1 MAAKKVLGRGLEA
14 LIPDLP
20 DDQEGRQSVLQL
32 PIEKISANPYQ
43 PRQSF
48 DQSRLDELARSI
60 LEKGVI
66 QPVTV
71 RRKHDEKDEYELIAG
86 ERRLRAARQTGY
98 QTIPAIVMTVSSH
111 EEMMELSLIENIQR
125 DDLNPIHEAKAYL
138 RLQEECHLTQ
148 AEVATRVG
156 KNRTTVANTLRLLKL
171 PDNVQKSLL
180 SEQISMGHARALLGL
195 EKRTEQA
202 DLCKQI
208 IKKGLSVRK
217 VEELVKMHFE
227 EKRESPPTRKPHDLT
242 AAESI
247 MQRIFGT
254 KVNIN
259 RRQHKGKIE
268 IEFYS
273 TDDLN
278 RILELL
284 KVRL

>member
-1 MAAKKVLGRGLEA
+1 MAARKALGRGLEA

-20 DDQEGRQSVLQL
+20 DDQEGRQSVLQV
-32 PIEKISANPYQ
+32 PIDQISANPYQ

-48 DQSRLDELARSI
+48 DQARLDELARSI

-71 RRKHDEKDEYELIAG
+71 RRKNGQEEYELIAG

-98 QTIPAIVMTVSSH
+98 QTIPAIVMAVSSP

-125 DDLNPIHEAKAYL
+125 DDLNPIHEARAYL

-148 AEVATRVG
+148 EEVATRVG

-171 PDNVQKSLL
+171 PAEVQKSLL
-180 SEQISMGHARALLGL
+180 SDEITMGHARALLGL
-195 EKRTEQA
+195 ENRAEQA
-202 DLCKQI
+202 ELCKQI
-208 IKKGLSVRK
+208 VKKGLSVRK
-217 VEELVKMHFE
+217 VEEQVKKRYE
-227 EKRESPPTRKPHDLT
+227 EKRESTPARKPHDLA

-247 MQRIFGT
+247 MQRILGT

>member
-1 MAAKKVLGRGLEA
+1 MAARKALGRGLEA

-20 DDQEGRQSVLQL
+20 DDQEGRQSVLQV
-32 PIEKISANPYQ
+32 PIDRISANPYQ

-48 DQSRLDELARSI
+48 DQARLDELARSI

-71 RRKHDEKDEYELIAG
+71 RRKNGQEEYELIAG

-98 QTIPAIVMTVSSH
+98 QTIPAIVMAVSSP

-125 DDLNPIHEAKAYL
+125 DDLNPIHEARAYL

-148 AEVATRVG
+148 EEVATRVG

-171 PDNVQKSLL
+171 PTEVQKCLL
-180 SEQISMGHARALLGL
+180 ADEITMGHARALLGL
-195 EKRTEQA
+195 ENRSEQA
-202 DLCKQI
+202 ELCKQVV
-208 IKKGLSVRK
+208 KKGLSVRK
-217 VEELVKMHFE
+217 VEELVKKRYE
-227 EKRESPPTRKPHDLT
+227 EKRESTPARKPHDLA

-247 MQRIFGT
+247 MQRILGT

>member
-1 MAAKKVLGRGLEA
+1 MAARKVLGRGLEA

-20 DDQEGRQSVLQL
+20 DDQEGRQSVLQV
-32 PIEKISANPYQ
+32 PIDRISANPYQ

-48 DQSRLDELARSI
+48 DQARLDELARSI

-71 RRKHDEKDEYELIAG
+71 RRKNEQEEYELIAG

-98 QTIPAIVMTVSSH
+98 QTIPAIVMAVSSP

-125 DDLNPIHEAKAYL
+125 DDLNPIHEARAYL

-148 AEVATRVG
+148 EEVASRVG

-171 PDNVQKSLL
+171 PAEVQKYLL
-180 SEQISMGHARALLGL
+180 ADEINMGHARALLGL
-195 EKRTEQA
+195 ENRTEQA
-202 DLCKQI
+202 ELCKQVV
-208 IKKGLSVRK
+208 KKGLSVRK
-217 VEELVKMHFE
+217 VEELVKKRYE
-227 EKRESPPTRKPHDLT
+227 EKREIVPAPKPNDLS
-242 AAESI
+242 AAETA
-247 MQRIFGT
+247 MQRKLGT

-259 RRQHKGKIE
+259 RRQRKGKIE

>member
-14 LIPDLP
+14 LIPDLSE
-20 DDQEGRQSVLQL
+20 DQESKQSVLHV
-32 PIEKISANPYQ
+32 PIEHISANPYQ
-43 PRQSF
+43 PRHSF
-48 DQSRLDELARSI
+48 DQAKLDELARSI

-66 QPVTV
+66 QPITV
-71 RRKHDEKDEYELIAG
+71 RKKDKKNEYELIAG

-98 QTIPAIVMTVSSH
+98 KTIPAIIMTVSSP
-111 EEMMELSLIENIQR
+111 EEMMELALIENIQR
-125 DDLNPIHEAKAYL
+125 DDLNPVHEAKAYL

-148 AEVATRVG
+148 GEVASRVG
-156 KNRTTVANTLRLLKL
+156 KKRTTVANTLRLLKL
-171 PDNVQKSLL
+171 PKEVQKCLL
-180 SEQISMGHARALLGL
+180 EDKISMGHARALLGL
-195 EKRTEQA
+195 ENSTNQT
-202 DLCKQI
+202 DMCNQI

-217 VEELVKMHFE
+217 VEELVKQEFDG
-227 EKRESPPTRKPHDLT
+227 KQKSSPVRKSHDIA

-247 MQRIFGT
+247 MQRILGT

-259 RRQHKGKIE
+259 RKQHKGKIE

-273 TDDLN
+273 ADDLN

>member
-1 MAAKKVLGRGLEA
+1 MAARKALGRGLEA

-20 DDQEGRQSVLQL
+20 DDQEGRQSVLQV
-32 PIEKISANPYQ
+32 PIDRISANPYQ

-48 DQSRLDELARSI
+48 DQARLDELARSI

-71 RRKHDEKDEYELIAG
+71 RRKNGQEEYELIAG

-98 QTIPAIVMTVSSH
+98 QTIPAIVMAVSSS

-125 DDLNPIHEAKAYL
+125 DDLNPIHEARAYL

-148 AEVATRVG
+148 EEVATRVG

-171 PDNVQKSLL
+171 PAEVQKCLL
-180 SEQISMGHARALLGL
+180 ADEITMGHARALLGL
-195 EKRTEQA
+195 ENRTEQA
-202 DLCKQI
+202 ELCKQVV
-208 IKKGLSVRK
+208 KKGLSVRK
-217 VEELVKMHFE
+217 VEELVKKRYE
-227 EKRESPPTRKPHDLT
+227 EKRESTPARKPHDLAT
-242 AAESI
+242 AESI
-247 MQRIFGT
+247 MQRILGT

>member
-1 MAAKKVLGRGLEA
+1 MAARKALGRGLEA

-20 DDQEGRQSVLQL
+20 DDQEGRQSVLQV
-32 PIEKISANPYQ
+32 PIDRISANPYQ
-43 PRQSF
+43 PRQTF
-48 DQSRLDELARSI
+48 DQARLDELARSI

-71 RRKHDEKDEYELIAG
+71 RRKDGQGDYELIAG

-98 QTIPAIVMTVSSH
+98 QTIPAIVMAVSSP

-125 DDLNPIHEAKAYL
+125 DDLNPIHEARAYL

-148 AEVATRVG
+148 EEVATRVG

-171 PDNVQKSLL
+171 PAEVQKSLL
-180 SEQISMGHARALLGL
+180 ADDITMGHARALLGL
-195 EKRTEQA
+195 ENRTEQA
-202 DLCKQI
+202 ELCKQI
-208 IKKGLSVRK
+208 VKKGLSVRK
-217 VEELVKMHFE
+217 VEEQVKKRYE
-227 EKRESPPTRKPHDLT
+227 EKRESTPARKPHDLA
-242 AAESI
+242 AAEST
-247 MQRIFGT
+247 MQRILGT

>member
-1 MAAKKVLGRGLEA
+1 MAARKALGRGLEA

-20 DDQEGRQSVLQL
+20 DDQEGRQSVLQV
-32 PIEKISANPYQ
+32 PIDRISANPYQ

-48 DQSRLDELARSI
+48 DQARLDELARSI

-71 RRKHDEKDEYELIAG
+71 RRKNGQEEYELITG

-98 QTIPAIVMTVSSH
+98 QTIPAIVMAVSSP

-125 DDLNPIHEAKAYL
+125 DDLNPIHEARAYL

-148 AEVATRVG
+148 EEVATRVG

-171 PDNVQKSLL
+171 PAEVQKCLL
-180 SEQISMGHARALLGL
+180 ADEITMGHARALLGL
-195 EKRTEQA
+195 ENRTEQA
-202 DLCKQI
+202 ELCKQVV
-208 IKKGLSVRK
+208 KKGLSVRK
-217 VEELVKMHFE
+217 VEELVKKRYE
-227 EKRESPPTRKPHDLT
+227 EKRESTPARKPHDLA

-247 MQRIFGT
+247 MQRILGT

>member
-1 MAAKKVLGRGLEA
+1 MAARKALGRGLEA

-20 DDQEGRQSVLQL
+20 DDQEGRQSVLQV
-32 PIEKISANPYQ
+32 PIDRISANPYQ

-48 DQSRLDELARSI
+48 DQARLDELARSI

-71 RRKHDEKDEYELIAG
+71 RRKNGQEEYELIAG

-98 QTIPAIVMTVSSH
+98 QTIPAIVMAVSSP
-111 EEMMELSLIENIQR
+111 EEMMELLLIENIQR
-125 DDLNPIHEAKAYL
+125 DDLNPIHEARAYL

-148 AEVATRVG
+148 EEVATRVG

-171 PDNVQKSLL
+171 PAEVQKCLL
-180 SEQISMGHARALLGL
+180 ADEITMGHARALLGL
-195 EKRTEQA
+195 ENRTEQA
-202 DLCKQI
+202 ELCKQVV
-208 IKKGLSVRK
+208 KKGLSVRK
-217 VEELVKMHFE
+217 VEELVKKRYE
-227 EKRESPPTRKPHDLT
+227 EKRESTPARKPHDLA

-247 MQRIFGT
+247 MQRILGT

>member
-1 MAAKKVLGRGLEA
+1 MAARKVLGRGLEA

-20 DDQEGRQSVLQL
+20 DDQEDRQSVLQV
-32 PIEKISANPYQ
+32 PIDRISANPYQ

-48 DQSRLDELARSI
+48 DQARLDELARSI

-71 RRKHDEKDEYELIAG
+71 RRKNEKEEYELIAG

-98 QTIPAIVMTVSSH
+98 QTIPAIVMAVSSP

-125 DDLNPIHEAKAYL
+125 DDLNPIHEARAYL

-148 AEVATRVG
+148 EEVATRVG

-171 PDNVQKSLL
+171 PAEVQKSLL
-180 SEQISMGHARALLGL
+180 ADEISMGHARALLGL
-195 EKRTEQA
+195 ENRAEQA
-202 DLCKQI
+202 ELCKRI
-208 IKKGLSVRK
+208 VKKGLSVRK
-217 VEELVKMHFE
+217 VEELVKNRYE
-227 EKRESPPTRKPHDLT
+227 EKRESAPARKPHDLA

-247 MQRIFGT
+247 MQRILGT

-273 TDDLN
+273 ADDLN

>member
-14 LIPDLP
+14 LIPDLSE
-20 DDQEGRQSVLQL
+20 DQESKQSVLHV
-32 PIEKISANPYQ
+32 PIEHISANPYQ
-43 PRQSF
+43 PRHSF
-48 DQSRLDELARSI
+48 DQAKLDELARSI

-66 QPVTV
+66 QPITV
-71 RRKHDEKDEYELIAG
+71 RKKDKKNEYELIAG

-98 QTIPAIVMTVSSH
+98 KTIPAIIMTVSSP
-111 EEMMELSLIENIQR
+111 EEMMELALIENIQR
-125 DDLNPIHEAKAYL
+125 DDLNPVHEAKAYL

-148 AEVATRVG
+148 GEVASRVG
-156 KNRTTVANTLRLLKL
+156 KKRTTVANTLRLLKL
-171 PDNVQKSLL
+171 PKEVQKWLL
-180 SEQISMGHARALLGL
+180 EDQISMGHARALLGL
-195 EKRTEQA
+195 ENSTNQT
-202 DLCKQI
+202 DMCNQI

-217 VEELVKMHFE
+217 VEELVKQEFDG
-227 EKRESPPTRKPHDLT
+227 KQKSSPVRKSHDIA

-247 MQRIFGT
+247 MQRILGT

-259 RRQHKGKIE
+259 RKQHKGKIE

-273 TDDLN
+273 ADDLN

>member
-14 LIPDLP
+14 LIPDLSE
-20 DDQEGRQSVLQL
+20 DQESKQSVLHV
-32 PIEKISANPYQ
+32 PIEHISANPYQ
-43 PRQSF
+43 PRHSF
-48 DQSRLDELARSI
+48 DQAKLDELARSI

-66 QPVTV
+66 QPITV
-71 RRKHDEKDEYELIAG
+71 RKKDKKNEYELIAG

-98 QTIPAIVMTVSSH
+98 KTIPAIIMTVSSP
-111 EEMMELSLIENIQR
+111 EEMMELALIENIQR
-125 DDLNPIHEAKAYL
+125 DDLNPVHEAKAYL

-148 AEVATRVG
+148 GEVASRVG
-156 KNRTTVANTLRLLKL
+156 KKRTTVANTLRLLKL
-171 PDNVQKSLL
+171 PKEVQKCLL
-180 SEQISMGHARALLGL
+180 EDQISMGHARALLGL
-195 EKRTEQA
+195 ENSTNQT
-202 DLCKQI
+202 DMCNQI

-217 VEELVKMHFE
+217 VEELVKQEFDG
-227 EKRESPPTRKPHDLT
+227 KQKSSPVRKSHDIA

-247 MQRIFGT
+247 MQRILGT

-259 RRQHKGKIE
+259 RKQHKGKIE

-273 TDDLN
+273 ADDLN

>member
-14 LIPDLP
+14 LIPDLSE
-20 DDQEGRQSVLQL
+20 DQESKQSVLHV
-32 PIEKISANPYQ
+32 PIEHISANPYQ
-43 PRQSF
+43 PRHSF
-48 DQSRLDELARSI
+48 DQAKLDELARSI

-66 QPVTV
+66 QPITV
-71 RRKHDEKDEYELIAG
+71 RRKDKKNEYELIAG

-98 QTIPAIVMTVSSH
+98 KTIPAIIMTVSSP
-111 EEMMELSLIENIQR
+111 EEMMELALIENIQR
-125 DDLNPIHEAKAYL
+125 DDLNPVHEAKAYL

-148 AEVATRVG
+148 GEVASRVG
-156 KNRTTVANTLRLLKL
+156 KKRTTVANTLRLLKL
-171 PDNVQKSLL
+171 PKEVQKCLL
-180 SEQISMGHARALLGL
+180 EDQISMGHARALLGL
-195 EKRTEQA
+195 ENSTNQT
-202 DLCKQI
+202 DMCNQI

-217 VEELVKMHFE
+217 VEELVKQEFDG
-227 EKRESPPTRKPHDLT
+227 KQKSSPVRKSHDIA

-247 MQRIFGT
+247 MQRILGT

-259 RRQHKGKIE
+259 RKQHKGKIE

-273 TDDLN
+273 ADDLN

>member
-1 MAAKKVLGRGLEA
+1 MAARKVLGRGLEA

-20 DDQEGRQSVLQL
+20 DDQEGRQSVLQV
-32 PIEKISANPYQ
+32 PIDRISANPYQ

-48 DQSRLDELARSI
+48 DQARLDELARSI

-71 RRKHDEKDEYELIAG
+71 RRKDGQEEYELIAG
-86 ERRLRAARQTGY
+86 ERRLRAAKQTGY
-98 QTIPAIVMTVSSH
+98 QTIPAIVMAVSSP

-125 DDLNPIHEAKAYL
+125 DDLNPIHEARAYL

-148 AEVATRVG
+148 EEVATRVG

-171 PDNVQKSLL
+171 PADVQKCLL
-180 SEQISMGHARALLGL
+180 ADEITMGHARALLGL
-195 EKRTEQA
+195 ENRTEQA
-202 DLCKQI
+202 ELCKQVVR
-208 IKKGLSVRK
+208 KGLSVRK
-217 VEELVKMHFE
+217 VEELVKKRYE
-227 EKRESPPTRKPHDLT
+227 EKRESTPARKPHDLA

-247 MQRIFGT
+247 MQRILGT

>member
-1 MAAKKVLGRGLEA
+1 MAARKALGRGLEA

-20 DDQEGRQSVLQL
+20 DDQEGRQSVLQV
-32 PIEKISANPYQ
+32 PIDRISANPYQ

-48 DQSRLDELARSI
+48 DQARLDELARSI

-71 RRKHDEKDEYELIAG
+71 RRKNGQEEYELIAG

-98 QTIPAIVMTVSSH
+98 QTIPAIVMAVSSP

-125 DDLNPIHEAKAYL
+125 DDLNPIHEARAYL

-148 AEVATRVG
+148 EEVATRVG

-171 PDNVQKSLL
+171 PAEVQKCLL
-180 SEQISMGHARALLGL
+180 ADEITMGHARALLGL
-195 EKRTEQA
+195 ENRTEQA
-202 DLCKQI
+202 ELCKQVV
-208 IKKGLSVRK
+208 KKGLSVRK
-217 VEELVKMHFE
+217 VEELVKKRFE
-227 EKRESPPTRKPHDLT
+227 EKRESTPARKPHDVA

-247 MQRIFGT
+247 MQRILGT

>member
-1 MAAKKVLGRGLEA
+1 MAARKVLGRGLEA

-20 DDQEGRQSVLQL
+20 DDQEGRQSVLQVPL
-32 PIEKISANPYQ
+32 DRISANPYQ

-48 DQSRLDELARSI
+48 DQARLDELARSI

-66 QPVTV
+66 QPITV
-71 RRKHDEKDEYELIAG
+71 RRKNEKDEYELIAG

-98 QTIPAIVMTVSSH
+98 QTIPAIVIAVSSP

-125 DDLNPIHEAKAYL
+125 DDLNPIHEARAYL

-148 AEVATRVG
+148 EEVATRVG

-171 PDNVQKSLL
+171 PAEVQKCLL
-180 SEQISMGHARALLGL
+180 ADEITMGHARALLGL
-195 EKRTEQA
+195 ENRAEQA
-202 DLCKQI
+202 DLCKQVV
-208 IKKGLSVRK
+208 KKGLSVRK
-217 VEELVKMHFE
+217 VEELVKKRYE
-227 EKRESPPTRKPHDLT
+227 EKRVSAPAHKPHDLS
-242 AAESI
+242 AAETI
-247 MQRIFGT
+247 MQRILGT

>member
-1 MAAKKVLGRGLEA
+1 MAARKVLGRGLEA

-20 DDQEGRQSVLQL
+20 DDQEGRQSVLQV
-32 PIEKISANPYQ
+32 PIDRISANPYQ

-48 DQSRLDELARSI
+48 DQARLDELARSI

-71 RRKHDEKDEYELIAG
+71 RRKDGQEEYELIAG

-98 QTIPAIVMTVSSH
+98 QTIPAIVMAVSSP

-125 DDLNPIHEAKAYL
+125 DDLNPIHEARAYL

-148 AEVATRVG
+148 EEVATRVG

-171 PDNVQKSLL
+171 PADVQKCLL
-180 SEQISMGHARALLGL
+180 ADEITMGHARALLGL
-195 EKRTEQA
+195 ENRTEQA
-202 DLCKQI
+202 DLCKQVVR
-208 IKKGLSVRK
+208 KGLSVRK
-217 VEELVKMHFE
+217 VEELVKKRYE
-227 EKRESPPTRKPHDLT
+227 EKRESTPARKPHDLA

-247 MQRIFGT
+247 MQRILGT

>member
-1 MAAKKVLGRGLEA
+1 MAARKALGRGLEA

-20 DDQEGRQSVLQL
+20 DDQEGRQSVLQV
-32 PIEKISANPYQ
+32 PIDRISANPYQ

-48 DQSRLDELARSI
+48 DQARLDELARSI

-71 RRKHDEKDEYELIAG
+71 RRKNGQEEYELIAG

-98 QTIPAIVMTVSSH
+98 QTIPAIVMAVSSP

-125 DDLNPIHEAKAYL
+125 DDLNPIHEARAYL

-148 AEVATRVG
+148 EEVATRVG

-171 PDNVQKSLL
+171 PAEVQKCLL
-180 SEQISMGHARALLGL
+180 ADEITMGHARALLGL
-195 EKRTEQA
+195 ENRTEQA
-202 DLCKQI
+202 ELCKQVV
-208 IKKGLSVRK
+208 KKGLSVRK
-217 VEELVKMHFE
+217 VEELVKKRFE
-227 EKRESPPTRKPHDLT
+227 EKRESTPARKPHDLA

-247 MQRIFGT
+247 MQRILGT

>member
-14 LIPDLP
+14 LIPDLAE
-20 DDQEGRQSVLQL
+20 DQESKQSVLHV
-32 PIEKISANPYQ
+32 PIEHISANPYQ
-43 PRQSF
+43 PRHSF
-48 DQSRLDELARSI
+48 DQAKLDELARSI

-66 QPVTV
+66 QPITV
-71 RRKHDEKDEYELIAG
+71 RKKDKKNEYELIAG

-98 QTIPAIVMTVSSH
+98 KTIPAIIMTVSSP
-111 EEMMELSLIENIQR
+111 EEMMELALIENIQR
-125 DDLNPIHEAKAYL
+125 DDLNPVHEAKAYL

-148 AEVATRVG
+148 GEVASRVG
-156 KNRTTVANTLRLLKL
+156 KKRTTVANTLRLLKL
-171 PDNVQKSLL
+171 PKEVQKCLL
-180 SEQISMGHARALLGL
+180 EDQISMGHARALLGL
-195 EKRTEQA
+195 ENSTNQT
-202 DLCKQI
+202 DMCNQI

-217 VEELVKMHFE
+217 VEELVKQEFDG
-227 EKRESPPTRKPHDLT
+227 KQKSSPVRKSHDIA

-247 MQRIFGT
+247 MQRILGT

-259 RRQHKGKIE
+259 RKQHKGKIE

-273 TDDLN
+273 ADDLN

>member
-1 MAAKKVLGRGLEA
+1 MAARKALGRGLEA

-20 DDQEGRQSVLQL
+20 DDQEGRQSVLQV
-32 PIEKISANPYQ
+32 PIDRISANPYQ
-43 PRQSF
+43 PRQTF
-48 DQSRLDELARSI
+48 DQARLDELARSI

-71 RRKHDEKDEYELIAG
+71 RRKNGQGEYELIAG

-98 QTIPAIVMTVSSH
+98 QTIPAIVMAVSSP

-125 DDLNPIHEAKAYL
+125 DDLNPIHEARAYL

-148 AEVATRVG
+148 EEVATRVG

-171 PDNVQKSLL
+171 PVEVQKCLL
-180 SEQISMGHARALLGL
+180 SDEITMGHARALLGL
-195 EKRTEQA
+195 ENRAEQA
-202 DLCKQI
+202 ELCKQVV
-208 IKKGLSVRK
+208 KKGLSVRK
-217 VEELVKMHFE
+217 VEELVKKRFE
-227 EKRESPPTRKPHDLT
+227 EKRESTPARKPHDLA

-247 MQRIFGT
+247 MQRILGT

>member
-1 MAAKKVLGRGLEA
+1 MAARKALGRGLEA

-20 DDQEGRQSVLQL
+20 DDQEGRQSVLQV
-32 PIEKISANPYQ
+32 PIDRISANPYQ

-48 DQSRLDELARSI
+48 DQARLDELARSI

-71 RRKHDEKDEYELIAG
+71 RRKNGQGDYELIAG

-98 QTIPAIVMTVSSH
+98 QTIPAIVMAVSSS

-125 DDLNPIHEAKAYL
+125 DDLNPVHEALAYL

-148 AEVATRVG
+148 EEVATRVG

-171 PDNVQKSLL
+171 PSEVQKCLL
-180 SEQISMGHARALLGL
+180 ADEIAMGHARALLGL
-195 EKRTEQA
+195 ENRAEQA
-202 DLCKQI
+202 ELCRQI
-208 IKKGLSVRK
+208 VKKGLSVRK
-217 VEELVKMHFE
+217 VEELVKKRYE
-227 EKRESPPTRKPHDLT
+227 EKRESTPARKPHDLA

-247 MQRIFGT
+247 MQRMLGT

-259 RRQHKGKIE
+259 RRQRKGKIE

>member
-1 MAAKKVLGRGLEA
+1 MAARKALGRGLEA

-20 DDQEGRQSVLQL
+20 DDQEDRQSVLQV
-32 PIEKISANPYQ
+32 PIDRISANPYQ

-48 DQSRLDELARSI
+48 DQARLDELARSI

-71 RRKHDEKDEYELIAG
+71 RRKNGKEEYELIAG

-98 QTIPAIVMTVSSH
+98 QTIPAIVMAVSSP

-125 DDLNPIHEAKAYL
+125 DDLNPIHEARAYL

-148 AEVATRVG
+148 EEVATRVG
-156 KNRTTVANTLRLLKL
+156 KNRATVANTLRLLKL
-171 PDNVQKSLL
+171 PPDVQKSLL
-180 SEQISMGHARALLGL
+180 ADEISMGHARALLGL
-195 EKRTEQA
+195 ENRAKQA
-202 DLCKQI
+202 ELCRQI
-208 IKKGLSVRK
+208 VKKGLSVRK
-217 VEELVKMHFE
+217 VEELVKKIFE
-227 EKRESPPTRKPHDLT
+227 EKRESPPARKPHDLA

-247 MQRIFGT
+247 MQRILGT

-273 TDDLN
+273 ADDLN

>member
-1 MAAKKVLGRGLEA
+1 MAARKALGRGLEA

-20 DDQEGRQSVLQL
+20 DDQEGRQSVLQV
-32 PIEKISANPYQ
+32 PIDRISANPYQ

-48 DQSRLDELARSI
+48 DQARLDELARSI

-71 RRKHDEKDEYELIAG
+71 RRKNGQEEYELIAG

-98 QTIPAIVMTVSSH
+98 QTIPAIVMAVSSP

-125 DDLNPIHEAKAYL
+125 DDLNPIHEARAYL

-148 AEVATRVG
+148 EEVATRVG

-171 PDNVQKSLL
+171 PAEVQKCLL
-180 SEQISMGHARALLGL
+180 ADEITMGHARALLGL
-195 EKRTEQA
+195 ENRTEQA
-202 DLCKQI
+202 ELCKQVV
-208 IKKGLSVRK
+208 KKGLSVRK
-217 VEELVKMHFE
+217 VEELVKKRYE
-227 EKRESPPTRKPHDLT
+227 EKRESTPARKPHDLA

-247 MQRIFGT
+247 MQRILGT

>member
-1 MAAKKVLGRGLEA
+1 MAARKALGRGLEA

-20 DDQEGRQSVLQL
+20 DDQEGRDSVLHV
-32 PIEKISANPYQ
+32 PIDRISANPYQ

-48 DQSRLDELARSI
+48 DQARLDELARSI

-71 RRKHDEKDEYELIAG
+71 RRKNGQGEYELIAG

-98 QTIPAIVMTVSSH
+98 QTIPAIVMAVSSP

-125 DDLNPIHEAKAYL
+125 DDLNPIHEARAYF

-148 AEVATRVG
+148 EEVATRIG

-171 PDNVQKSLL
+171 PAEIQKCLMAD
-180 SEQISMGHARALLGL
+180 EITMGHARALLGL
-195 EKRTEQA
+195 ENRTEQA
-202 DLCKQI
+202 ELCKQI
-208 IKKGLSVRK
+208 VKKGLSVRK
-217 VEELVKMHFE
+217 VEELVKKRYE
-227 EKRESPPTRKPHDLT
+227 EKRVSAPAPKPHDLA

-247 MQRIFGT
+247 LQRILGT